1 MSAWLEKLKSSVGDI
16 THSLRK
22 GVRLYSA
29 SVQYTL
35 SRSNTFVFISSSRKI
50 KISTITEQSS
60 SKQHVVIGINS
71 LEIGPF
77 FLFKKN
83 KKNNKNNKLRSKC
96 TFMFLEER
104 KSLRW
109 KFSARRLLPRRDE
122 EAFER
127 DLRMVLVDFKMEI
140 PENRQWLWPWSEI
153 DLNNNRK
160 LYFKS

>member
-1 MSAWLEKLKSSVGDI
+1 MRICVMSAWLEKLKSSVGDI

-83 KKNNKNNKLRSKC
+83 KKNNKNNKAEVEMYLYV
-96 TFMFLEER
+96 LGGEE
-104 KSLRW
+104 KSTL
-109 KFSARRLLPRRDE
+109 KVFCEKVIAS
-122 EAFER
+122 ER
-127 DLRMVLVDFKMEI
+127 
-140 PENRQWLWPWSEI
+140 
-153 DLNNNRK
+153 
-160 LYFKS
+160 